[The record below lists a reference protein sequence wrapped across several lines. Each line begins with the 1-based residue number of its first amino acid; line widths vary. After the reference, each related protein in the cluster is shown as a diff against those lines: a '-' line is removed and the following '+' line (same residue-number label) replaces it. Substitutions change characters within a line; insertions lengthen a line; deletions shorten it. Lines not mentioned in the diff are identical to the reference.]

1 MELVDSHCH
10 LDSKSFDADRAAAI
24 GRARSAGVGWMM
36 AIGNGDGPPDLEA
49 GLRLADADA
58 RMLASVGVHPHDAAK
73 VAEETYTELAELARR
88 PKCAAWGEIGLD
100 YHYDFSPR
108 DTQRAV
114 FARQL
119 ELAGAAGLPIIIHT
133 REAWQDTMK
142 LVRAHWRGTRG
153 GVFHCFSG
161 NPREA
166 EEALALGF
174 HISFSGIITFPRST
188 EIREAARLVPDER
201 ILIETDAPYLAPVP
215 YRGKRNEPAYV
226 VETAKKLAELR
237 GVTVDRVAELTT
249 ANWLSLMRLAHSH

>member
-10 LDSKSFDADRAAAI
+10 LDSKSFDADRADAI
-24 GRARSAGVGWMM
+24 VRARAAGVGWMM

-49 GLRLADADA
+49 GLRLAEADP

-73 VAEETYTELAELARR
+73 VAEETYTQLAALARR

-119 ELAGAAGLPIIIHT
+119 ELAGAAGLPIVIHT
-133 REAWQDTMK
+133 REAWQDTME

-153 GVFHCFSG
+153 GIFHCFSG

-188 EIREAARLVPDER
+188 EIREAACLVPEER

-237 GVTVDRVAELTT
+237 GVTVNQIAELTT
-249 ANWLSLMRLAHSH
+249 ANWLSLMGLAGSH